1 MARWARDHVALGAG
15 VALCVEISCPPYPTT
30 TIFYHFRSNSPGE
43 LHLFFR
49 CSNGMPAVH
58 LLPTTQ
64 GNMQIWSNVC
74 VSVVI
79 FIVLLFFEG
88 MGREFRCINRGVE
101 FIVFKDSRFG
111 IIGKYRGVILGV
123 ELTVGS

>member
-1 MARWARDHVALGAG
+1 
-15 VALCVEISCPPYPTT
+15 
-30 TIFYHFRSNSPGE
+30 
-43 LHLFFR
+43 
-49 CSNGMPAVH
+49 
-58 LLPTTQ
+58 
-64 GNMQIWSNVC
+64 MQIWSNVC

-88 MGREFRCINRGVE
+88 MGREFQCINRGVE

-111 IIGKYRGVILGV
+111 IIAKYRGVILGV